1 MGSAEL
7 HLLLCCVP
15 DPTTLCLGHRDLGPS
30 PLGMLCTAGAVFMR
44 KGLHRSDRAPGKSK
58 SAPRQAQRWAWGGEI
73 GEGGQKI
80 QISSYKKVLGVE
92 GITCDYS

>member
-1 MGSAEL
+1 MNAYKITEYKVIF
-7 HLLLCCVP
+7 LLRKLTQN
-15 DPTTLCLGHRDLGPS
+15 DKLRHREQISG
-30 PLGMLCTAGAVFMR
+30 C
-44 KGLHRSDRAPGKSK
+44 
-58 SAPRQAQRWAWGGEI
+58 QRWAWGGEI